1 MGRDAHE
8 DVREGD
14 EEAVGEETELLSA
27 ASLEGLDF
35 DRLKLTPAE
44 KNLFSGLGFL
54 KRDLVSLVLT
64 RGNSTC
70 WFAYLLPLLPQSPW
84 PGLARIVLLSFF
96 WISTLPPTASS
107 LPTLLCIDALCHS
120 AMIAHFPHTGDLH
133 FMCEI

>member
-14 EEAVGEETELLSA
+14 EEAVGEETELLST

-35 DRLKLTPAE
+35 DRLKLTSAE
-44 KNLFSGLGFL
+44 KIFLFFGLGFL

-70 WFAYLLPLLPQSPW
+70 WFAYLQPSLPQSPW
-84 PGLARIVLLSFF
+84 PGLARIVLLSFLWF
-96 WISTLPPTASS
+96 STLLPTASS
-107 LPTLLCIDALCHS
+107 LHTLLCIDALCHS
-120 AMIAHFPHTGDLH
+120 VMIAHFPHTG
-133 FMCEI
+133 ESS